1 MIGDRT
7 MKVLNDMKGNIDG
20 KVILSRLDCRRL
32 HSAIFYYLKEEP
44 SDEEAEGLRKLQ
56 AQLKAMIQELSS

>member
-1 MIGDRT
+1 
-7 MKVLNDMKGNIDG
+7 MKILNDMKGNIEG

-32 HSAIFYYLKEEP
+32 HSAIFYFLERAYSLGEEP

-56 AQLKAMIQELSS
+56 DQLEAMIQELG